1 MPYRHVGA
9 ENSGPIE
16 LYYEDHSLPP
26 ESAPMSLSRAA
37 DWWWWRAGRTAR
49 PGPTPSTSTVCYWAF
64 SDRDMNRHSEFR

>member
-16 LYYEDHSLPP
+16 LYYEDRSPPP

-37 DWWWWRAGRTAR
+37 DWWWRAGRTA
-49 PGPTPSTSTVCYWAF
+49 
-64 SDRDMNRHSEFR
+64 